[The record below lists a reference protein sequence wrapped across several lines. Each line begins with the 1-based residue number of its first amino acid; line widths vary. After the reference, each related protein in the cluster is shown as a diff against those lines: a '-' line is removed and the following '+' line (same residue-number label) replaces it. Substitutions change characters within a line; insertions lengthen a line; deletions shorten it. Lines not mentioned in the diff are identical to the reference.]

1 VSIFVGSS
9 VWFAAMDSE
18 IGITPRAKD
27 LEKQLEPCHD
37 HHVLIETWLLLNSR
51 YRPEV
56 ANRFWEQ
63 LQQSGVRKEIAE
75 F

>member
-1 VSIFVGSS
+1 MCSS
-9 VWFAAMDSE
+9 RPGYCSTVD
-18 IGITPRAKD
+18 IG
-27 LEKQLEPCHD
+27 
-37 HHVLIETWLLLNSR
+37 
-51 YRPEV
+51 PEV

>member
-27 LEKQLEPCHD
+27 LEKQLGPCHA
-37 HHVLIETWLLLNSR
+37 HVLIETWLLLNSR

>member
-1 VSIFVGSS
+1 
-9 VWFAAMDSE
+9 MDSE
-18 IGITPRAKD
+18 FGITPRAN
-27 LEKQLEPCHD
+27 EQQLGPRHD

-63 LQQSGVRKEIAE
+63 LQQSGVRIEIVE
-75 F
+75 L

>member
-1 VSIFVGSS
+1 MSIFVGSS

-27 LEKQLEPCHD
+27 LEKQLGPRHD